1 MTKDY
6 ESMSVEALDAENQ
19 RLQGQRDTV
28 REELRRLVA
37 VRDRKAVLEAA
48 ERQVAAMGEPEVAA
62 LAQVIQAQGI
72 ESGEA
77 VGEPGASG

>member
-19 RLQGQRDTV
+19 RLQGQREGI

-48 ERQVAAMGEPEVAA
+48 ERQVAAMGDPQKAA

-72 ESGEA
+72 ASGEA
-77 VGEPGASG
+77 VGEPGA

>member
-77 VGEPGASG
+77 VGEPGA